1 MIEMM
6 VIKEHLTVIILYKY
20 KRKRWFVGMA
30 INCRIAN
37 QLPVFTTPKHGGII
51 LGNLSMQ
58 ENNKHAI
65 QQFWS
70 LIDTCTRICK
80 LLRKTISNSL

>member
-1 MIEMM
+1 M

-37 QLPVFTTPKHGGII
+37 QLPVFATQKHGGII

-58 ENNKHAI
+58 ETTNMQSSSFGA
-65 QQFWS
+65 
-70 LIDTCTRICK
+70 
-80 LLRKTISNSL
+80 